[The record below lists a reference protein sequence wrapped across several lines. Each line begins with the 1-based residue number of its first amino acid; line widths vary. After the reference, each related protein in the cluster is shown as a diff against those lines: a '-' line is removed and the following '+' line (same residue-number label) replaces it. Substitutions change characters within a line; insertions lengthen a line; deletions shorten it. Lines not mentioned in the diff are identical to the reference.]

1 MRSPNKGYALEQL
14 EGNATDIS
22 TRAQQLKTLATTMEN
37 TSVQLK
43 AIGDSSVHRSK
54 GTDKLAEMANESHA
68 DLSDAAVRYRGTGQS
83 LASYGEALETAQ
95 SWLRANL
102 TDVEDAE
109 NAYQAAL
116 VAKSEADDAETLA
129 LTTASGTEDDALTRA
144 ADRAET
150 DADSAQDA
158 LTTAQAL
165 RDELWEEFED
175 VFGTWS
181 DAYDDAV
188 DGIENAIESADNN
201 DGFWEFIDDVLD
213 VIAIVLVVLSVIALI
228 IGAPLTG
235 LLAGIIFALAAASFL
250 LTTLKFAYGRASLS
264 DVAWSAVG
272 LLPFGV
278 GKILSRGVPALGT
291 VVQGGRGAVTAAI
304 RSSLPQFSLLRPTTW
319 AAPLQSLFA
328 PARAWLA
335 LPKPGLFT
343 NPLTALRL
351 GGAETA
357 QITSFLNTM
366 RSTPWAT
373 SPGVAQFI
381 SSTAGS
387 LPGGFLQGANI
398 VSWSGFAVVDLLGLA
413 DAQPELP
420 GLRDVRIG

>member
-1 MRSPNKGYALEQL
+1 MRSPNRGYDLQQL
-14 EGNATDIS
+14 DGNAADI
-22 TRAQQLKTLATTMEN
+22 TARGGQLKTLATTMEN

-43 AIGDSSVHRSK
+43 AIGDSSVHKSK
-54 GTDKLAEMANESHA
+54 GTDKLAEMANETHA
-68 DLSDAAVRYRGTGQS
+68 DLADAAVRYRGTGES
-83 LASYGEALETAQ
+83 LATYGEALNTAQ
-95 SWLRANL
+95 TWLRANL
-102 TDVEDAE
+102 SDVEDAE

-116 VAKSEADDAETLA
+116 TAKADADFAESIASTSAQGSDDEALA
-129 LTTASGTEDDALTRA
+129 RA
-144 ADRAET
+144 ADRAES
-150 DADSAQDA
+150 DADSAETA
-158 LTTAQAL
+158 LTNAQTL
-165 RDELWEEFED
+165 RNELWQEFEE

-201 DGFWEFIDDVLD
+201 DGFWEFIDNVLD
-213 VIAIVLVVLSVIALI
+213 VIAIVLVVLSVIALV

-235 LLAGIIFALAAASFL
+235 ILAGIIFALAAASFL
-250 LTTLKFAYGRASLS
+250 LTALKFAYGRASLS
-264 DVAWSAVG
+264 DLAWSAVG
-272 LLPFGV
+272 LLPFGI
-278 GKILSRGVPALGT
+278 GKILSRGVPALGS
-291 VVQGGRGAVTAAI
+291 VVQGGRGVVTAAI
-304 RSSLPQFSLLRPTTW
+304 RSSLPRFSLLRPTTW
-319 AAPLQSLFA
+319 ATPLQSLFA
-328 PARAWLA
+328 PVRSWLA

-366 RSTPWAT
+366 RSTPWAS

-387 LPGGFLQGANI
+387 LPGGFVQGANI
-398 VSWSGFAVVDLLGLA
+398 VSWTGFAVVDLLGLA
-413 DAQPELP
+413 DAQPEIP